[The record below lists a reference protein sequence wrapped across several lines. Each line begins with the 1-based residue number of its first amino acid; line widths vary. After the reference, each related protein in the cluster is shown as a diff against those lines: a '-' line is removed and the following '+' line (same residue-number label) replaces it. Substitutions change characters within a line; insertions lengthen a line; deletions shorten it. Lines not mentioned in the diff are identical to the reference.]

1 MSTLASSLLQTASA
15 VAALGASVDEIA
27 ILDDASVMAGLG
39 LVRDH
44 RLALQAYELALSAE
58 IARRSD
64 HRLGYEGLARKNGS
78 ATPAIFIQS
87 LTGSSIEDATQLARL
102 GQSMA
107 EAQDA
112 GESSPAPI
120 TTAALDGGIT
130 VAAADAIRKGL
141 GEPDA
146 AVTAEQLAAA
156 AEELIARAGAG
167 GLTPE
172 QLLKAARRARGD
184 LDLDAIERGAK
195 TRAALRHVRV
205 WRKDGMCGGS
215 WALPDE
221 DGGLEIYTSMKLLV
235 AAKTGGPRFADVTKE
250 SAPTPDPVAAVEPAA
265 EIVDDRTVEQV
276 MADGFAQIFHNGL
289 TTDPSIVPGVGRAAV
304 RVMVPREV
312 LDHPHPGR
320 PRHAPGRVSAAGRNP
335 VPDHLQQTR
344 GIPLRRAAPSPSDS
358 TTTATPSTS
367 DANRGCTHGRNA
379 PPSEY
384 ETAAAGSPAATNP
397 PPGAKPTTSTTG
409 PETTAPPQS
418 RTASSCA
425 GTTTCSSTNPDGTS
439 PATPTTSTGSPHP
452 NTATPTGTPSP
463 CPPKTPSSP
472 HYDTPTKQ
480 NNNSPA
486 KGSRLRGAAEVMNS
500 SSGTSASIWALHS
513 AGERREARLGP
524 ASERKSMSE
533 RMSDSPSS
541 RLSRGSILSSQRS
554 RAALQSAAE
563 PPAPRG

>member
-1 MSTLASSLLQTASA
+1 
-15 VAALGASVDEIA
+15 VDEIA

-120 TTAALDGGIT
+120 TTAALDGGIM

-141 GEPDA
+141 GQPDA
-146 AVTAEQLAAA
+146 AVSAEQLAAA
-156 AEELIARAGAG
+156 AEELIARAGVG

-250 SAPTPDPVAAVEPAA
+250 SAPTPDPAAAGDPVAAVEPAA

-312 LDHPHPGR
+312 LTTRTQGGPDTRPAGSALLEETLSPITFSKLEEYLCDGGTLTIGFDHHGNPLDVGREQRLYTRAQRTALGVRDGGCRFPDCDKPPSWCEAHHIHYWARDHGPTTIENGILLCRYHHMLIHQPGWDITRDTHDQYWLTPPKHRDPNRHPI
-320 PRHAPGRVSAAGRNP
+320 PMPTKNPLIAALRHA
-335 VPDHLQQTR
+335 HQTEQQ
-344 GIPLRRAAPSPSDS
+344 L
-358 TTTATPSTS
+358 
-367 DANRGCTHGRNA
+367 
-379 PPSEY
+379 
-384 ETAAAGSPAATNP
+384 
-397 PPGAKPTTSTTG
+397 
-409 PETTAPPQS
+409 
-418 RTASSCA
+418 AS
-425 GTTTCSSTNPDGTS
+425 
-439 PATPTTSTGSPHP
+439 
-452 NTATPTGTPSP
+452 
-463 CPPKTPSSP
+463 
-472 HYDTPTKQ
+472 
-480 NNNSPA
+480 
-486 KGSRLRGAAEVMNS
+486 
-500 SSGTSASIWALHS
+500 
-513 AGERREARLGP
+513 
-524 ASERKSMSE
+524 
-533 RMSDSPSS
+533 
-541 RLSRGSILSSQRS
+541 
-554 RAALQSAAE
+554 
-563 PPAPRG
+563 